1 MSIFSILLTSIS
13 LSMDA
18 FAVSVT
24 KGITLKKINSNTCA
38 KIALFLGLFQGF
50 MPMIG
55 WYLGIGFESYI
66 KSFDHWIAAFLLSF
80 IGLNM
85 ILEAHN
91 DTNLHNSDSISN
103 KELITLAIATSIDAL
118 AIGVS
123 FAFLSIRITPIC
135 VSIAIITFIIC
146 FIGVLIGKKIGSIF
160 KIYAQIL
167 GGFILIL
174 IGFNILNEHTGII
187 FNILYPRFIQ

>member
-18 FAVSVT
+18 FAVSIT
-24 KGITLKKINSNTCA
+24 KGMTLKKIDFNTSA
-38 KIALFLGLFQGF
+38 KIALFFGLFQGI

-66 KSFDHWIAAFLLSF
+66 KSFDHWIAAFLLAC

-85 ILEAHN
+85 ILEARSN
-91 DTNLHNSDSISN
+91 TNFNHSDFLSN
-103 KELITLAIATSIDAL
+103 KELFTLAIATSIDAL
-118 AIGVS
+118 AVGVS

-135 VSIAIITFIIC
+135 ISIAIITFIIC
-146 FIGVLIGKKIGSIF
+146 FIGVLIGKKIGNMF
-160 KIYAQIL
+160 KTYAQVF
-167 GGFILIL
+167 GGLILIL
-174 IGFNILNEHTGII
+174 IGFNILNDHTGII
-187 FNILYPRFIQ
+187 SNILIP